1 MNPIVPLDSVA
12 ENTLIGML
20 TRPSRR
26 NPFQVSRVAIVCP
39 LVDRPIELYS
49 GHAIRREGSA
59 YDQRMGVA
67 VLL

>member
-1 MNPIVPLDSVA
+1 MRLQRLATAAVLVLAFGIGLAAQSGA
-12 ENTLIGML
+12 EKAQADIDA
-20 TRPSRR
+20 
-26 NPFQVSRVAIVCP
+26 V